1 MYLVCRTVQKRT
13 ALFVSYMRYWC
24 MSSAD
29 DYRGNAARCLRVAEL
44 TSGVEARVTLL
55 GMAQSWRRLAEQA
68 ERNSQNDIVYE
79 TPPRAPL
86 ARKD

>member
-1 MYLVCRTVQKRT
+1 MQC
-13 ALFVSYMRYWC
+13 AEENSFVLSYMRYWC

-29 DYRGNAARCLRVAEL
+29 DYRGNAARCLRVAER

-79 TPPRAPL
+79 TPPGRAPL
-86 ARKD
+86 AR